1 MDMKKVGPA
10 PLDPKVTKRLLDLLS
25 TDDVFRALFKRD
37 AQAAL
42 EQVGFVAPK
51 AEAGQ
56 PPVALPGFCFQLKPG
71 QELASKD
78 KIIRERAKLEHALSL
93 VQNFDRLPGTIAD

>member
-10 PLDPKVTKRLLDLLS
+10 PLDPKVSKRLLDLLS
-25 TDDVFRALFKRD
+25 TDDAFRALFKRD

-42 EQVGFVAPK
+42 EQAGFVAPK

-56 PPVALPGFCFQLKPG
+56 PPVALPGFCMQLKPG

-78 KIIRERAKLEHALSL
+78 KIVRDRPKLEQALSL
-93 VQNFDRLPGTIAD
+93 IQGFDFGSKVSAD

>member
-25 TDDVFRALFKRD
+25 TDDAFRALFARD

-56 PPVALPGFCFQLKPG
+56 PPVALPGFCMQLKPG

-78 KIIRERAKLEHALSL
+78 KIVRERVKLEHALGL
-93 VQNFDRLPGTIAD
+93 VQNFELTSAIRAD